1 MNEEMNVQ
9 QGYRVLNSNEEANKG
24 RRWGGWMQT
33 HGQGWPCVRL

>member
-1 MNEEMNVQ
+1 MNDYIDVQ
-9 QGYRVLNSNEEANKG
+9 LGTRVSNSNEEANRG